1 MTFEY
6 IAQVVGSTVI
16 FASTFWFLAFSAIV
30 VSNWLIKRW
39 LLYQSLWMAF
49 IEFLV
54 ERRKKSQP

>member
-6 IAQVVGSTVI
+6 IAQCVGSTVI

-39 LLYQSLWMAF
+39 LLYQSLWIAF
-49 IEFLV
+49 IEFLA

>member
-16 FASTFWFLAFSAIV
+16 FASTFWFLAFSVIV
-30 VSNWLIKRW
+30 VSDWLIKRW
-39 LLYQSLWMAF
+39 LLYQSLWIAF